1 MLDVV
6 EATCEPSE
14 TPVVGALIESV
25 PEVSVKDAGVE
36 APAGTTMQ
44 MLKALSVA
52 PRRTNFRTIGLPHLS
67 HRERSHAMAPLGRM
81 SDLESGLDP
90 IDMGKFN
97 TPFSN
102 R

>member
-1 MLDVV
+1 M
-6 EATCEPSE
+6 
-14 TPVVGALIESV
+14 VGALIESV

-52 PRRTNFRTIGLPHLS
+52 PRRTIFVPSVCPISRIESEATLWHPW
-67 HRERSHAMAPLGRM
+67 AAM